1 MRSSFWLALVL
12 LFASSL
18 GAVVTDSR
26 VLKPN
31 YIVEYT
37 KTPGEIS
44 EISDFFSESMVYGRL
59 RSNSFWYEY
68 DKNNALLQ
76 DHFKSGVG
84 GSVTLKTPFYYGLG
98 ATAGFYGTLPLGD
111 DNNYDNLPLNYTKT
125 AKDLFRTR
133 SDGTEAPIGVLA
145 VGYVEYK
152 TPTNDLTIGRQIFD
166 NTLFFSNDGK
176 MIPNTFEAALLKN
189 SYFDKTLLQLGYIT
203 AQKLRDHMEF
213 HSIIAYER
221 LEENDDASAHKG
233 LSVDNLNSAG
243 KDINPEML
251 FVAVENK
258 SLANS
263 RLNAEYAAIN
273 GYFSTLVCDASY
285 SINIDSWRFVPSVR
299 YLGQFDDGAGAVGGA
314 AISGVLGVDKT
325 PSAAA
330 LASYK
335 NANSVDAQLYAAKL
349 NVYHGAMM
357 LNLSATKMA
366 DKADII
372 NPWRGFP
379 TSGYG
384 RVMAQTNW
392 YANTS
397 SWAFEGEYDFGKAG
411 LVDGLVF
418 DARYMSINIDDE
430 KSNAKTVL
438 STDRNAKYFHFIKSF
453 GNGVE
458 ARFRFAD
465 VDAKDYAGTGVN
477 DSYQEYRFEVN
488 YLF

>member
-1 MRSSFWLALVL
+1 MRLSVWLALL
-12 LFASSL
+12 LTSSL
-18 GAVVTDSR
+18 SALVTDNR

-37 KTPGEIS
+37 KIPGEIS
-44 EISDFFSESMVYGRL
+44 EISDIFSESMVYGRL

-68 DKNNALLQ
+68 DHDNALLK
-76 DHFKSGVG
+76 DHFKSGIG
-84 GSVTLKTPFYYGLG
+84 GSVTLKTPFYSGFG
-98 ATAGFYGTLPLGD
+98 ATVGFYGTLPLGD

-125 AKDLFRTR
+125 GKDLFRTR
-133 SDGTEAPIGVLA
+133 PDGTEAPIGVLA

-152 TPTNDLTIGRQIFD
+152 TRANDLTLGRQIFD
-166 NTLFFSNDGK
+166 NALFFSNDSK

-189 SYFDKTLLQLGYIT
+189 SYFDKTTLQLGYIT

-221 LEENDDASAHKG
+221 LEENDDAGAHKG
-233 LSVDNLNSAG
+233 LSIENLQAMG
-243 KDINPEML
+243 KDVNPEMIFL
-251 FVAVENK
+251 AVENK
-258 SLANS
+258 AIPNS

-285 SINIDSWRFVPSVR
+285 SINIDDWRFVPSVR
-299 YLGQFDDGAGAVGGA
+299 YIGQFDDGAGAVGGA
-314 AISGVLGVDKT
+314 AISGAFGIDKT
-325 PSAAA
+325 PSAGA

-335 NANSVDAQLYAAKL
+335 NKNSVDADLYAAKL
-349 NVYHGAMM
+349 NVYHGALM
-357 LNLSATKMA
+357 LNLSASKTA

-379 TSGYG
+379 TRGYG

-397 SWAFEGEYDFGKAG
+397 SWTIEGEYDFGKAG
-411 LVDGLVF
+411 LVNGLVF
-418 DARYMSINIDDE
+418 DARYMNINIDDA
-430 KSNAKTVL
+430 KSNAYAVT

-453 GNGVE
+453 SNGIE

-465 VDAKDYAGTGVN
+465 VDAKDYASGVN
-477 DSYQEYRFEVN
+477 DSYEEYRFEVN